1 MKIKLLCNMLIEG
14 KEVQAGE
21 IIEIKE
27 SSLSKYISKGWGEE
41 IKKEVKKEVKVKKET
56 KELKISKETKHEAD
70 KD

>member
-14 KEVQAGE
+14 KQVQAGE

-27 SSLSKYISKGWGEE
+27 SSLGKYISKGWGEE
-41 IKKEVKKEVKVKKET
+41 IKKEVKIKKET
-56 KELKISKETKHEAD
+56 KELKISKETKNETN

>member
-1 MKIKLLCNMLIEG
+1 MKIKLLCNMLIDG

-27 SSLSKYISKGWGEE
+27 SSLNKYISKGWGE
-41 IKKEVKKEVKVKKET
+41 KEVKIKKET
-56 KELKISKETKHEAD
+56 KELKISKETKNEAD

>member
-1 MKIKLLCNMLIEG
+1 MKIKLLCACNRG

-41 IKKEVKKEVKVKKET
+41 IKEVKVKK
-56 KELKISKETKHEAD
+56 KLKN
-70 KD
+70 

>member
-41 IKKEVKKEVKVKKET
+41 IKKEVKVKIET
-56 KELKISKETKHEAD
+56 KELKISKETKNEAD